1 MLENYLTQVRR
12 SKAVSSEREA
22 FVSRAAQASAAA
34 CQCNNLMQIYQVIIL
49 TNTISTYIFVVNSP
63 IAINNIN

>member
-22 FVSRAAQASAAA
+22 FVSRAAA